1 MNIEART
8 LWTTLAAVLVAAVA
22 IVTLSA
28 QAQEE
33 PPARPDRQGHARG
46 IGCGFGPGPGLARLN
61 LTDEQR
67 QQIRAIMQEARESN
81 QAAQKTAGDLQRE
94 LRAAVFA
101 DTPDQ
106 AKIDELKAAIGEA
119 QAEGLNTRI
128 AVELKIAQV
137 LTPEQ
142 RTQAREAPG
151 PRGGRGIRR

>member
-28 QAQEE
+28 QAQED
-33 PPARPDRQGHARG
+33 RPDRQGHARG
-46 IGCGFGPGPGLARLN
+46 IGRGFGPGPGLARLN
-61 LTDEQR
+61 LRDEQR

-101 DTPDQ
+101 DTPDH

-119 QAEGLNTRI
+119 QAEGLNARI